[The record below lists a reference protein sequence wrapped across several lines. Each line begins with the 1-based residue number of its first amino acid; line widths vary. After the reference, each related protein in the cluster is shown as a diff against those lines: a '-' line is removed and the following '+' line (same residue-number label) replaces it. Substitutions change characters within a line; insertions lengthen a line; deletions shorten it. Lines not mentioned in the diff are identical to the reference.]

1 MNKKYGI
8 NLGYLSLEKDQ
19 YKEIKQNFIDDT
31 DSEELL
37 QEILNRHDI
46 EWIYNNLEKKDK
58 EELISNIISNIND
71 LKPEYLRD
79 LKYELTTYHNMI
91 ILPTDNL
98 QDLMKAEFILEN
110 WDKIKEENINL

>member
-1 MNKKYGI
+1 MNKQYGI
-8 NLGYLSLEKDQ
+8 NIGYLSLEKDQ
-19 YKEIKQNFIDDT
+19 YEEIKQNFIDDT

-37 QEILNRHDI
+37 QEILNRDGVD
-46 EWIYNNLEKKDK
+46 WIYNNITGKDK
-58 EELISNIISNIND
+58 EELIYSIIYNI
-71 LKPEYLRD
+71 RD
-79 LKYELTTYHNMI
+79 LKSKHLKDLIYELTTYYNMV